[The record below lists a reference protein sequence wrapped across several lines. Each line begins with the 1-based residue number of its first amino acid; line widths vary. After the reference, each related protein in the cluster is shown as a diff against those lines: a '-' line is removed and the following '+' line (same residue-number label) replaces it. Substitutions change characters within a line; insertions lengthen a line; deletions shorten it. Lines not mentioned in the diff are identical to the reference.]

1 MITCLTLDVLLKYLE
16 SWLRESNKLVMILHE
31 WWQAGDN
38 VTQFSHFWISEFPSQ
53 KKLDILRMELEITRD
68 HIVTLFGDQQSQLK
82 DSIVEQ
88 LIYAIIPE
96 YP

>member
-1 MITCLTLDVLLKYLE
+1 MKYLE
-16 SWLRESNKLVMILHE
+16 NWLRESNKLVKMLHE
-31 WWQAGDN
+31 WWRTGDN
-38 VTQFSHFWISEFPSQ
+38 VTQFSHFWISEFRSQ
-53 KKLDILRMELEITRD
+53 QKLDILRMELEIIRD
-68 HIVTLFGDQQSQLK
+68 HIIALFGDQQSQLK